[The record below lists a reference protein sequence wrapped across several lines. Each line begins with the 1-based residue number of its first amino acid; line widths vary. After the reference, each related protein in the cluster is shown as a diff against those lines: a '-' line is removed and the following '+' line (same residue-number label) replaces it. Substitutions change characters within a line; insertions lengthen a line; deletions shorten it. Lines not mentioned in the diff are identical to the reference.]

1 MGPFEITKIMFES
14 PASYAEL
21 TKGEKRSNF
30 FIIQRRMAIQYPVL
44 ANMLQRNK
52 INQEAAV
59 DVWQRY
65 LRQVQKFTKTPFWMY
80 VQGVKNADTSDE
92 LAQTTG
98 ILKITPVLER
108 MTLGLYTSV
117 LRSQTNSASTPTPS
131 QVRKIAPRLPGF
143 SSDSKTTTKG

>member
-80 VQGVKNADTSDE
+80 VQGVKKE
-92 LAQTTG
+92 V
-98 ILKITPVLER
+98 KK
-108 MTLGLYTSV
+108 
-117 LRSQTNSASTPTPS
+117 PS
-131 QVRKIAPRLPGF
+131 G
-143 SSDSKTTTKG
+143 G

>member
-80 VQGVKNADTSDE
+80 VQGVKKAEEAKEKKINISNETVQEYCKFYAQDPKQIKDAIKFYPAEMVKE
-92 LAQTTG
+92 LKEFEKMQKE
-98 ILKITPVLER
+98 L
-108 MTLGLYTSV
+108 
-117 LRSQTNSASTPTPS
+117 Q
-131 QVRKIAPRLPGF
+131 
-143 SSDSKTTTKG
+143 